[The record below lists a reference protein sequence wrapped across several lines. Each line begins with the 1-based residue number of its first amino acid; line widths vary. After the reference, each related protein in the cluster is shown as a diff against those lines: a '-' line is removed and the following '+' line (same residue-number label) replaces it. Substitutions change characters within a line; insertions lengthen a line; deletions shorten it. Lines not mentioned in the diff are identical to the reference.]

1 MREVKENENRIT
13 DPPSL
18 DADAFIAHADKE
30 MQHII
35 EVWKSYTGSDDASLI
50 SRAYEFAKKAHAHQ
64 KRATG
69 EPYIIHPV
77 AAGKILLDLQLDDNT
92 LAAALL
98 HDTVEDTDTTLEDI
112 RDNFGQEVMH
122 LVDGVTKLSRISYS
136 SQEEEQAQNFR
147 KMFLAMAKDIRV
159 VLIKLA
165 DRLHNMRTMKYKDP
179 DKQVSTARETL
190 DIYAPLAHRLGIYKI
205 KWELED
211 LSLRYLD
218 PDAYYELVGSI
229 AQRRGDRE
237 QYLMEIVSELS
248 DRISDMGIDADIEG
262 RPKHFYSIYR
272 KMKAQKKDID
282 EIYDI
287 FATRVIVPTVGDC
300 YAVLGLVHELYKPM
314 PGRFKDYIAMPK
326 TNGYQS
332 LHTTVVGSRGIPFEV
347 QIRTDDMHYTAEY
360 GIAAHWRYKEGRQDQ
375 KVTSIEM
382 RLNWLRQLT
391 EWQHD
396 ARDASEY
403 MATLKE
409 GLITDEVFVFTP
421 QGDVIDLPAGA
432 VPVDF
437 AYHIH
442 SDIGNSMYGAKV
454 NGRMVPLT
462 YELQNGDIV
471 EILTSDKVRGPSRDW
486 LGIIKSGTARNK
498 ISTWFKRER
507 REENMVRGREV
518 LEREIK
524 NAGFTPAE
532 LLQKDVIAPALKR
545 YSYNTLD
552 DIYAAIGYGGLQAK
566 RFIPR
571 LRDAYLRTLPEEK
584 LADMGYTITSRGQVV
599 YNPDQILTEEKLLKG
614 GEATVISKPKKKA
627 DFDKEI
633 PVKVQG
639 LDNALVKLSKCCNPV
654 PGDAIIGFVTRGQG
668 VAIHRMNCSNIRH
681 ILEKFD
687 RSQEDAERAAR
698 LIDVSWI
705 DSSAYST
712 YPVDIQIIARDRTRL
727 LAEISAAI
735 AEEHASVQSASMSSA
750 KDISANILMTVNIEN
765 QEQFDRLVGRIKA
778 IDSVVRVTRGHNA

>member
-1 MREVKENENRIT
+1 MREGQDIGKGIEKIT
-13 DPPSL
+13 TL
-18 DADAFIAHADKE
+18 DTAAYIAHADKE
-30 MQHII
+30 VQHIA
-35 EVWKSYTGSDDASLI
+35 EVWKAYTGKEDASLI
-50 SRAYEFAKKAHAHQ
+50 LRAYEYAKNAHADQ
-64 KRATG
+64 IRATG

-77 AAGKILLDLQLDDNT
+77 AASKILLDLQLDDNT

-112 RDNFGQEVMH
+112 RREFGQEVMQ

-179 DKQVSTARETL
+179 NKQISTARETL

-218 PDAYYELVGSI
+218 PDAYYELVGNI

-237 QYLMEIVSELS
+237 KYLMEIVAELR
-248 DRISDMGIDADIEG
+248 DRISEMGIEADIEG

-332 LHTTVVGSRGIPFEV
+332 LHTTVVGTQGIPFEV
-347 QIRTDDMHYTAEY
+347 QIRTSEMHYTAEY

-375 KVTSIEM
+375 KVTSTEM

-391 EWQHD
+391 EWQSD
-396 ARDASEY
+396 TRDASEF

-421 QGDVIDLPAGA
+421 QGDV
-432 VPVDF
+432 
-437 AYHIH
+437 
-442 SDIGNSMYGAKV
+442 
-454 NGRMVPLT
+454 
-462 YELQNGDIV
+462 
-471 EILTSDKVRGPSRDW
+471 
-486 LGIIKSGTARNK
+486 
-498 ISTWFKRER
+498 
-507 REENMVRGREV
+507 
-518 LEREIK
+518 
-524 NAGFTPAE
+524 
-532 LLQKDVIAPALKR
+532 
-545 YSYNTLD
+545 
-552 DIYAAIGYGGLQAK
+552 
-566 RFIPR
+566 
-571 LRDAYLRTLPEEK
+571 
-584 LADMGYTITSRGQVV
+584 
-599 YNPDQILTEEKLLKG
+599 
-614 GEATVISKPKKKA
+614 
-627 DFDKEI
+627 
-633 PVKVQG
+633 
-639 LDNALVKLSKCCNPV
+639 
-654 PGDAIIGFVTRGQG
+654 
-668 VAIHRMNCSNIRH
+668 
-681 ILEKFD
+681 
-687 RSQEDAERAAR
+687 
-698 LIDVSWI
+698 
-705 DSSAYST
+705 
-712 YPVDIQIIARDRTRL
+712 
-727 LAEISAAI
+727 
-735 AEEHASVQSASMSSA
+735 
-750 KDISANILMTVNIEN
+750 
-765 QEQFDRLVGRIKA
+765 
-778 IDSVVRVTRGHNA
+778 

>member
-1 MREVKENENRIT
+1 MTEVKDKGKIT
-13 DPPSL
+13 AAIPPL
-18 DADAFIAHADKE
+18 EAEAYIAHADKE
-30 MQHII
+30 VQHIV
-35 EVWKSYTGSDDASLI
+35 EVWKEYTGRQDASLI
-50 SRAYEFAKKAHAHQ
+50 LRAYEYAKKAHSHQ

-69 EPYIIHPV
+69 EPYITHPV
-77 AAGKILLDLQLDDNT
+77 AASKVLLDLQLDDNT

-112 RDNFGQEVMH
+112 RREFGQEVMQ

-179 DKQVSTARETL
+179 DKQISTARETL

-218 PDAYYELVGSI
+218 PDAYYELVGNI

-237 QYLMEIVSELS
+237 KYLMEIVAELR
-248 DRISDMGIDADIEG
+248 DRISEMGIEADIEG

-347 QIRTDDMHYTAEY
+347 QIRTAEMHYTAEY

-375 KVTSIEM
+375 KVTSAEM

-391 EWQHD
+391 EWQSD
-396 ARDASEY
+396 TRDASEF

-471 EILTSDKVRGPSRDW
+471 EVLTSDKVRGPSRDW
-486 LGIIKSGTARNK
+486 LSIIKSGTARNK

-507 REENMVRGREV
+507 REENIVRGREI

-524 NAGFTPAE
+524 NTGFLPAD
-532 LLQKDVIAPALKR
+532 LLQKDIIAPALKR
-545 YSYNTLD
+545 YSYSTID

-566 RFIPR
+566 RVVPR
-571 LRDAYLRTLPEEK
+571 LRDSYLRTLPAEE
-584 LADMGYTITSRGQVV
+584 LAERGYMLTSRGQIV
-599 YNPDQILTEEKLLKG
+599 YSPEQILTEEKLLKG
-614 GEATVISKPKKKA
+614 GEATVISKAKKKP
-627 DFDKEI
+627 DSEKEI

-654 PGDAIIGFVTRGQG
+654 PGDAIIGYITRGQG
-668 VAIHRMNCSNIRH
+668 VAVHRMNCTNIRH

-687 RSQEDAERAAR
+687 RSQADAERAAR

-705 DSSAYST
+705 DSSSHST
-712 YPVDIQIIARDRTRL
+712 YPVDLQIIARDRARL

-750 KDISANILMTVNIEN
+750 KDISANIMMTVNVEN
-765 QEQFDRLVGRIKA
+765 QEQFDRLIGRIKA
-778 IDSVVRVTRGHNA
+778 IDSVVRVTRGHNS

>member
-1 MREVKENENRIT
+1 
-13 DPPSL
+13 
-18 DADAFIAHADKE
+18 

-668 VAIHRMNCSNIRH
+668 VAVHRMNCSNIRH

>member
-1 MREVKENENRIT
+1 MKEVKNKDKAT
-13 DPPSL
+13 DKLPTF
-18 DADAFIAHADKE
+18 DAETYILHADKE
-30 MQHII
+30 VHHII
-35 EVWKSYTGSDDASLI
+35 EIWKGYTGREDASLI
-50 SRAYEFAKKAHAHQ
+50 LRAYEFAKNAHIDQ

-77 AAGKILLDLQLDDNT
+77 AATKILLDLQLDDNT

-98 HDTVEDTDTTLEDI
+98 HDTVEDTDTSLEDI
-112 RDNFGQEVMH
+112 RQEFGQEVMH

-179 DKQVSTARETL
+179 DKQISTARETL

-218 PDAYYELVGSI
+218 PDAYYELVGNV

-237 QYLMEIVSELS
+237 RYLMEIVAELR
-248 DRISDMGIDADIEG
+248 DRISEMGIEADIEG

-326 TNGYQS
+326 TNDYQS

-347 QIRTDDMHYTAEY
+347 QIRTNEMHYTAEY

-375 KVTSIEM
+375 KVTSAEM

-391 EWQHD
+391 EWQSD
-396 ARDASEY
+396 TRDASEF
-403 MATLKE
+403 MAALKE

-454 NGRMVPLT
+454 NGRMVPLS

-486 LGIIKSGTARNK
+486 LSIIKSGSARNK

-507 REENMVRGREV
+507 RDENMVRGREI

-524 NAGFTPAE
+524 NAGFEPAD
-532 LLQKDVIAPALKR
+532 LLQKDIVAPALKR
-545 YSYNTLD
+545 YSYNSIE
-552 DIYAAIGYGGLQAK
+552 DIYAAVGYGGLQAK
-566 RFIPR
+566 RVIPR
-571 LRDAYLRTLPEEK
+571 FRDAYLRTLPAEE
-584 LADMGYTITSRGQVV
+584 LAERGYTITGRGQIV
-599 YNPDQILTEEKLLKG
+599 YSPETILTEEKLLKG
-614 GEATVISKPKKKA
+614 GEATVISKPKKKS
-627 DFDKEI
+627 DSEKEI

-654 PGDAIIGFVTRGQG
+654 PGDAIIGYVTRGQG
-668 VAIHRMNCSNIRH
+668 VAVHRMSCSNIRH

-698 LIDVSWI
+698 LIDVSWT
-705 DSSAYST
+705 DSNAHST

-750 KDISANILMTVNIEN
+750 KDISANIAMTVNIEN

-778 IDSVVRVTRGHNA
+778 IDSVVRVTRGHNF

>member
-112 RDNFGQEVMH
+112 RNNFGQEVMH

-584 LADMGYTITSRGQVV
+584 LADMGYTITNRGQVV

-614 GEATVISKPKKKA
+614 GEATVISKPKRKA

-668 VAIHRMNCSNIRH
+668 VAVHRMNCSNIRH

>member
-360 GIAAHWRYKEGRQDQ
+360 GIAAHWRYKEGKQDQ